1 LAFGDPGTVAT
12 TKASTLN
19 VSNEGSTW
27 RSQFSAILTNFRRII
42 WRFFWKLML
51 RSILGR
57 KQRYLGQNWQS
68 LHHLFAE
75 TTLNNRIEKLWK

>member
-12 TKASTLN
+12 TKAGTLN

-27 RSQFSAILTNFRRII
+27 RSQFSAILTNFGRNI
-42 WRFFWKLML
+42 WRFSWKLML

-57 KQRYLGQNWQS
+57 NSGIWVKIDKVYTICL
-68 LHHLFAE
+68 L
-75 TTLNNRIEKLWK
+75 KLL